1 MAETNEKEKVDKKK
15 LLAEVNER
23 LKELDELHDV
33 EEMIQHNT
41 IEFQFDTKSYR
52 VRKPDRRERQEL
64 REVKN
69 KKKNQLLRDPENVTE
84 EELVHL
90 YLNRA
95 QPVDIPKMRQEIRT
109 LQHKI
114 DQLAVRIIDARR
126 VGNVNG
132 SEQLEKEAE
141 KIKYEQMS
149 LQYRIGELLST
160 CVEEQLKNYIQE
172 YLVYLL
178 LEEKT
183 SDGWHRYFKSYDDFM
198 NSSDEDEDRLIYR
211 ATYYLSALLYRNA

>member
-1 MAETNEKEKVDKKK
+1 
-15 LLAEVNER
+15 
-23 LKELDELHDV
+23 
-33 EEMIQHNT
+33 
-41 IEFQFDTKSYR
+41 
-52 VRKPDRRERQEL
+52 
-64 REVKN
+64 
-69 KKKNQLLRDPENVTE
+69 
-84 EELVHL
+84 
-90 YLNRA
+90 
-95 QPVDIPKMRQEIRT
+95 
-109 LQHKI
+109 
-114 DQLAVRIIDARR
+114 
-126 VGNVNG
+126 VNG